1 MWSSAREVAAGD
13 TVIIWLTRDQVQPL
27 VVTPGKDFNTKF
39 GNFRQADFVG
49 VPYGS
54 KVPSRSGRG
63 FIHILR
69 PTPELWT
76 IALPHRTQILYLADI
91 AFITSYLNIRK
102 GSRVIEAGKSIANV
116 RLTYVQPIAWRWAIH
131 FDSTT
136 ILTLKRRIK
145 GTGSGSFSH
154 SVTRTVGPSGHLYS
168 YEFHEARFTKA
179 KEEFTR
185 HGMDD
190 TVTVQ
195 HRNVCKD
202 GFTVVDEVDAV
213 FLDLP
218 APWEAVEHA
227 KKALRK
233 DRVTRI
239 CCFSPCIEQ
248 VLRTVNALNEAGF
261 TEITMYETLLRPIEV
276 FQVPQMQSVS
286 VLSDKL
292 KQSEQKREEKR
303 LRQIAAN
310 KAAAAAAAAKPKRKR
325 GEAEED
331 DRANVPESESSAEEG
346 VSSKRVKT
354 EDALSNG
361 AGDPEIPQPIETDV
375 EAGNEMDI
383 VEESTIVEESNVPTT
398 PLPSS
403 SRASPV
409 APATST
415 SSASASIPKMN
426 VAKALPEVRGHTSY
440 LTFACLIPAPP
451 SSSLSKSASGATSTP
466 TVPPPSSDKPESEQP
481 PEGVGST
488 DLTGKATS

>member
-1 MWSSAREVAAGD
+1 
-13 TVIIWLTRDQVQPL
+13 
-27 VVTPGKDFNTKF
+27 
-39 GNFRQADFVG
+39 
-49 VPYGS
+49 
-54 KVPSRSGRG
+54 
-63 FIHILR
+63 
-69 PTPELWT
+69 
-76 IALPHRTQILYLADI
+76 
-91 AFITSYLNIRK
+91 
-102 GSRVIEAGKSIANV
+102 
-116 RLTYVQPIAWRWAIH
+116 
-131 FDSTT
+131 
-136 ILTLKRRIK
+136 
-145 GTGSGSFSH
+145 
-154 SVTRTVGPSGHLYS
+154 
-168 YEFHEARFTKA
+168 
-179 KEEFTR
+179 
-185 HGMDD
+185 
-190 TVTVQ
+190 
-195 HRNVCKD
+195 
-202 GFTVVDEVDAV
+202 
-213 FLDLP
+213 
-218 APWEAVEHA
+218 
-227 KKALRK
+227 
-233 DRVTRI
+233 
-239 CCFSPCIEQ
+239 
-248 VLRTVNALNEAGF
+248 
-261 TEITMYETLLRPIEV
+261 MYETLLRPIEV

-331 DRANVPESESSAEEG
+331 DRANVPESESAAEEG

-361 AGDPEIPQPIETDV
+361 AGDPEILQSIETDV

-451 SSSLSKSASGATSTP
+451 SSSPSQSASGATSTP
-466 TVPPPSSDKPESEQP
+466 TTVPPPSSDKSESEQP
-481 PEGVGST
+481 REAVGST